1 VDVFGQMHL
10 FVKVIESGGFTA
22 AGKQLGLPKSTV
34 SRQVAALENR
44 LGVRL
49 LHRTTRV
56 LRPTEA
62 GLAYYE
68 QCTRIL
74 TEVVEAETALTRSQ
88 MVPTGKIR
96 VTAPLSFG
104 YRFMGEM
111 VASFLTTHP
120 QVELALTLSD
130 RRMDLIEDGYDVAIR
145 VGVLDDSSLVARRLG
160 PASMVIVGSPDY
172 FQRSGVPELPSDL
185 KTHACLLYAYG
196 PPSWSF
202 RGGVTVPVSGPLASN
217 NGDIL
222 AAAAAAGLGLVLS
235 PRFIVADELASG
247 ELVSVLE
254 EHLPLAGGVWALYPA
269 NRFLSAKVRAFVDH
283 VVGWF
288 AGTPSW
294 EEPTAPR

>member
-34 SRQVAALENR
+34 SRQVGALENR

-74 TEVVEAETALTRSQ
+74 TEVLEAETALSQSQ
-88 MVPTGKIR
+88 MVPIGKLR

-104 YRFMGEM
+104 YRFMGDL
-111 VASFLTTHP
+111 VASFLTAHP
-120 QVELALTLSD
+120 QVELTLSLSD
-130 RRMDLIEDGYDVAIR
+130 RRMDLIEDGFDVAIR
-145 VGVLDDSSLVARRLG
+145 VGVLDDSSLVARKLG
-160 PASMVIVGSPDY
+160 PASMVIAGSPAY
-172 FQRSGVPELPSDL
+172 FERRGVPGQPLDL
-185 KTHACLLYAYG
+185 KDHSCLIYAYG
-196 PPSWSF
+196 PSSWSF
-202 RGGVTVPVSGPLASN
+202 KRGLTVPVAGPLVSN

-235 PRFIVADELASG
+235 PRFIVAGELASG
-247 ELVSVLE
+247 KLVSVLE
-254 EHLPLAGGVWALYPA
+254 DHLPTVGGVWALYPA

-283 VVGWF
+283 VVSWF
-288 AGTPSW
+288 SSSPSW
-294 EEPTAPR
+294 EEPTTPR